1 MRFIYGKMG
10 FCTEFKSDVAI
21 PPKSACFAFSGDV
34 VILQSALVN
43 SFFFVAHG
51 SFVAAVFLRLV
62 LITAIFVVTFAT
74 DASAQQKSDDGLLM
88 RFLGNFFNGSQDIPN
103 SPWPYTSG
111 PPSELRKFPAPQNS
125 PPFPYGEFQIGGT
138 PTIGDRNEQ
147 TAYPLMKALHD
158 GPNGQWWKDSRI
170 FISGWI
176 ELGGNLSTSQ
186 NQPGA
191 ASGALYGNAP
201 YLYSQVPGTLQLHQ
215 ADLHAIRLPDT
226 YQTDHIDWGFR
237 IDALYGQDYRFT
249 TMKGLFSNQLYV
261 NNQQYGYDMP
271 MVYGDLYIPWVA
283 QGMNIRVGRFISV
296 PDIEAQLAPDN
307 YMFSHSLLYGYDP
320 YTQFGIMATIK
331 LDKQWTIQFG
341 LTAGNDVAPWDPDA
355 RLSPTACIQWI
366 SASNKDSIYGC
377 GNTING
383 AQFVPSTGGGNVN
396 QLVGTWTHSFSQ
408 TINMATE
415 AWYMWQKNVPACS
428 GQTNTPGGISLPFG
442 CAPIPGDTQEW
453 AIVNYLNFQV
463 SPKDSISIRN
473 EYFDDIN
480 GQRTGIAT
488 RYVGHGLSW
497 THFFKQN
504 VLIRPEFVYQYSL
517 DNPAF
522 QQGTKFTQFVAA
534 MDLIIRF

>member
-1 MRFIYGKMG
+1 M
-10 FCTEFKSDVAI
+10 EFKSAVAI
-21 PPKSACFAFSGDV
+21 THNRPGSAFSGETV
-34 VILQSALVN
+34 VTLRSNLTNA
-43 SFFFVAHG
+43 FYFVAYR
-51 SFVAAVFLRLV
+51 SFVTAVLLRVV
-62 LITAIFVVTFAT
+62 LITTVFVMAFAT
-74 DASAQQKSDDGLLM
+74 HASAQQKPDDPAKSKSDDGLM
-88 RFLGNFFNGSQDIPN
+88 VRFLSNFFNGSQDIPD
-103 SPWPYTSG
+103 SPWPYNSG
-111 PPSELRKFPAPQNS
+111 PPSDLRKFPAPQNS
-125 PPFPYGEFQIGGT
+125 PPFPYSEYQIGGT
-138 PTIGDRNEQ
+138 PIIGDRNEQ
-147 TAYPLMKALHD
+147 TVYPLMKALHD
-158 GPNGQWWKDSRI
+158 GPDGQWWKDSRI
-170 FISGWI
+170 FISGWVEI
-176 ELGGNLSTSQ
+176 GGNLSTSQ

-191 ASGALYGNAP
+191 TSGALYGNAP
-201 YLYSQVPGTLQLHQ
+201 YLYAQVPGTLQLHQ
-215 ADLHAIRLPDT
+215 ADIHAIRLPDT

-261 NNQQYGYDMP
+261 NNQQYGFDMP
-271 MVYGDLYIPWVA
+271 MIYGDLYIPWVA
-283 QGMNIRVGRFISV
+283 QGMNIRVGRFISL

-320 YTQFGIMATIK
+320 YTQVGIMATIK

-355 RLSPTACIQWI
+355 RFSPTACIQWT

-377 GNTING
+377 ANTING

-396 QLVGTWTHSFSQ
+396 QIVGTWSHSFSQ
-408 TINMATE
+408 TINMQTE
-415 AWYMWQKNVPACS
+415 AWYMWQKNVPGCS

-453 AIVNYLNFQV
+453 AVVNYLNFQLT
-463 SPKDSISIRN
+463 PKDSLSLRN

-488 RYVGHGLSW
+488 RYVGHGIGW

-504 VLIRPEFVYQYSL
+504 VFIRPEFVYQYAL

-534 MDLIIRF
+534 ADLIIRF

>member
-1 MRFIYGKMG
+1 MWQDGNTNPSLRY
-10 FCTEFKSDVAI
+10 
-21 PPKSACFAFSGDV
+21 PKVSLFLLLTGDV
-34 VILQSALVN
+34 VILRSALVN
-43 SFFFVAHG
+43 SFFFVAYR
-51 SFVAAVFLRLV
+51 SFVAAVLLRVV
-62 LITAIFVVTFAT
+62 LIATVFVLAFAT
-74 DASAQQKSDDGLLM
+74 HASAQQKPDDGLLA
-88 RFLGNFFNGSQDIPN
+88 RFLGNFFNGSQDIPA

-147 TAYPLMKALHD
+147 TVYPLMKALFD
-158 GPNGQWWKDSRI
+158 GPDGKWWKDSRI

-191 ASGALYGNAP
+191 TSGALYGNAP

-215 ADLHAIRLPDT
+215 ADLHVIRLPDT

-249 TMKGLFSNQLYV
+249 TMKGLFSNQLLN

-271 MVYGDLYIPWVA
+271 MIYGDLYIPWVA
-283 QGMNIRVGRFISV
+283 KGMNIRVGRFISV

-320 YTQFGIMATIK
+320 YTQVGIMATIK

-355 RLSPTACIQWI
+355 RLSPLACIQWI

-377 GNTING
+377 ANTING

-396 QLVGTWTHSFSQ
+396 QIVGTWTHSFSQ

-488 RYVGHGLSW
+488 RYVGHGIGW

-504 VLIRPEFVYQYSL
+504 VFIRPEMVYQYAL

-534 MDLIIRF
+534 ADLVIRF